1 MLLTLDEIKMQC
13 RLEPDFT
20 EEDRLLELLA
30 LAAEAKAT
38 TYLNRN
44 LYKTLDEIPE
54 TDTDGMVI
62 TEDIRLGLLLVVCHW
77 YENRSSV
84 TEIEKTETPQ
94 AFEFLLYPRRLPVSG
109 F

>member
-1 MLLTLDEIKMQC
+1 MLLTLEEIKLQC
-13 RLEPDFT
+13 RLDEDAT
-20 EEDRLLELLA
+20 EEDRLLELFA

-44 LYKTLDEIPE
+44 LYKTVDDIAPL
-54 TDTDGMVI
+54 DTDGMVI
-62 TEDIRLGLLLVVCHW
+62 TEDIRLGMLMLVSHW

-84 TEIEKTETPQ
+84 TEIEKTETPM
-94 AFEFLLYPRRLPVSG
+94 AFYFLLQSRRLPVSG

>member
-1 MLLTLDEIKMQC
+1 MLLTLEEIKMQC
-13 RLEPDFT
+13 RLETDYT
-20 EEDRLLELLA
+20 EEDQQLELLA

-44 LYKTLDEIPE
+44 LYKTILDRPDL
-54 TDTDGMVI
+54 DTDGMVI
-62 TEDIRLGLLLVVCHW
+62 TEDIRLGLLMLVSHW

-84 TEIEKTETPQ
+84 SELEMSETPQ
-94 AFEFLLYPRRLPVSG
+94 AFEFLLSPRRLPTSG